1 MAMTSNLETKITEQR
16 PALFV
21 YVRGI
26 VRDAVIAEDLT
37 QESMLR
43 AHRSAYGLKDYNR
56 LVPWLYRIATNVCHD
71 YFRKKSRIRENSQ
84 GSNIDI
90 FTHED
95 LRDENAPR
103 LDKVLECA
111 EMGECV
117 QLYFKELSNS
127 YRAVILLH
135 DMEGMTNQEIAD
147 MLEISLDTAKIRL
160 HRARKQLRNILEDA
174 CHFYTDGRGVLVCEP
189 KNNQKNLKI

>member
-1 MAMTSNLETKITEQR
+1 MAMPSNLETKITEQR

-43 AHRSAYGLKDYNR
+43 AHRSAYGLKDDNC

-71 YFRKKSRIRENSQ
+71 YFRKKLRIRENSQ
-84 GSNIDI
+84 GSNIDLFI
-90 FTHED
+90 YED

-103 LDKVLECA
+103 LDKV
-111 EMGECV
+111 
-117 QLYFKELSNS
+117 
-127 YRAVILLH
+127 
-135 DMEGMTNQEIAD
+135 
-147 MLEISLDTAKIRL
+147 
-160 HRARKQLRNILEDA
+160 
-174 CHFYTDGRGVLVCEP
+174 
-189 KNNQKNLKI
+189 